1 MDSNKRLFNNVNVVL
16 SFLSDGSPAM
26 SRNDRSPRHRPIAL
40 GLGTAA
46 GGLLAAALIPMTSAS
61 AVPPDID
68 PYTDLGFANP
78 APLDVLLPASFAA
91 QLDTFIDAD
100 GINYA
105 DNDFFADLLG
115 PSGSAI
121 DTAFFNLDL
130 GPIDAIW
137 DQLSGL

>member
-1 MDSNKRLFNNVNVVL
+1 
-16 SFLSDGSPAM
+16 M
-26 SRNDRSPRHRPIAL
+26 SRNDRSAARRRIAL

-46 GGLLAAALIPMTSAS
+46 GGLLAAALIPMATAS
-61 AVPPDID
+61 AAPDND
-68 PYTDLGFANP
+68 PFVDLGLANGP
-78 APLDVLLPASFAA
+78 ALDALLPSFSFATH
-91 QLDTFIDAD
+91 LDAFFDAD

-105 DNDFFADLLG
+105 DNDFFSDLLG
-115 PSGSAI
+115 PSGASI

>member
-1 MDSNKRLFNNVNVVL
+1 
-16 SFLSDGSPAM
+16 M
-26 SRNDRSPRHRPIAL
+26 SRNDRTAARRRIAL

-46 GGLLAAALIPMTSAS
+46 GGLLAAALIPMATAS
-61 AVPPDID
+61 AVPADLD
-68 PYTDLGFANP
+68 PFGDLGLANP
-78 APLDVLLPASFAA
+78 APLDVLLPASFASS
-91 QLDTFIDAD
+91 LDAFIDAD

-115 PSGSAI
+115 PGGSAI

-137 DQLSGL
+137 DQFSGL

>member
-1 MDSNKRLFNNVNVVL
+1 
-16 SFLSDGSPAM
+16 M
-26 SRNDRSPRHRPIAL
+26 SRNDRTAARRRIAL

-46 GGLLAAALIPMTSAS
+46 GGLLAAALIPMATAS
-61 AVPPDID
+61 ADPFIFVID
-68 PYTDLGFANP
+68 NDPFDDLGLANGP
-78 APLDVLLPASFAA
+78 ALDATLPLSLAT

-115 PSGSAI
+115 PSGASI

-137 DQLSGL
+137 DQFSGL

>member
-1 MDSNKRLFNNVNVVL
+1 
-16 SFLSDGSPAM
+16 M
-26 SRNDRSPRHRPIAL
+26 SRNDRTAALRRIAL

-46 GGLLAAALIPMTSAS
+46 GGLLAAALIPMATAS
-61 AVPPDID
+61 ADPFIID
-68 PYTDLGFANP
+68 DNDPFTDLGLANGATLDGLLP
-78 APLDVLLPASFAA
+78 ANLAAPLDMS
-91 QLDTFIDAD
+91 IEAD

-105 DNDFFADLLG
+105 DNDFYADLLG
-115 PSGSAI
+115 PSGGAI